1 MQNVIRIKNAIFY
14 GYHGVKKE
22 EQKVGGKY
30 EADIDMYCDF
40 SKAAI
45 SDNLSETIDYQQI
58 YLFVSELI
66 QERKFFLI
74 ETLAMTI
81 ADEILKNFDCIEK
94 IAVRIRKKNAPVG
107 GLVDC
112 VEAEVIK
119 EKSEI
124 KKTK

>member
-1 MQNVIRIKNAIFY
+1 MTNIIRIKNAIFY

-40 SKAAI
+40 SKAALT
-45 SDNLSETIDYQQI
+45 DNLSATVDYYQV

-66 QERKFFLI
+66 QERKYFLI

-81 ADEILKNFDCIEK
+81 ADELLKNFEGIEK
-94 IAVRIRKKNAPVG
+94 ISVRIRKRNAPIG
-107 GLVDC
+107 GVVDY
-112 VEAEVIK
+112 VEAEVT
-119 EKSEI
+119 KSKDEI
-124 KKTK
+124 KRNE